1 MVESMD
7 ANEFRITVTLLK
19 PCTQLKVMGRT
30 WKFGSNIDT
39 DAIIGG
45 KYLVINE
52 PSELAKHVFENVRPE
67 FAENVRSGDFV
78 IADENFGCGSSREH
92 APIALKASGIEA
104 VIAKSYARIFFRNA
118 INIGLKVVECQEA
131 DKIDD
136 KDELEIDYEKGI
148 LTSKTKNVDYEI
160 KKFPDFLQRII
171 EKGGLVEYG
180 KELYSA
186 Q

>member
-1 MVESMD
+1 
-7 ANEFRITVTLLK
+7 
-19 PCTQLKVMGRT
+19 MGRA

-52 PSELAKHVFENVRPE
+52 PSELAKHVLENIRPE
-67 FAENVRSGDFV
+67 FAGSVEAGDFV
-78 IADENFGCGSSREH
+78 VAEENFGCGSSREH

-104 VIAKSYARIFFRNA
+104 VIARSYARIFFRNA

-131 DKIDD
+131 YKIDD
-136 KDELEIDYEKGI
+136 KDELEIDYEIGI
-148 LTSKTKNVDYEI
+148 LTNKAKNEEYKI

-180 KELYSA
+180 KELYST
-186 Q
+186 